1 MAPIHLNIDPLLI
14 EGVLVGTIGTI
25 AATICVKAAIA
36 VSREAKAKRSSIETT
51 QELPP
56 DLANRL
62 SMTVGGSCRM
72 GDPLNLHFIL
82 ADPAVF
88 LLQIDLAN
96 PLDKGAKTFSC
107 MQANP
112 SVFVATVEPKVVER
126 WYNANGYWQGET
138 KKLPIAV
145 MFTLG
150 GHAGCRTIW
159 VEMYPGA
166 SEDSQL
172 SRDASFSWFVEG
184 PCKGPAPAAAPI
196 STRTGT
202 DRR

>member
-1 MAPIHLNIDPLLI
+1 MAPIHLNIDPVLI

-36 VSREAKAKRSSIETT
+36 VSREAKASRTSIQTT

-62 SMTVGGSCRM
+62 SMTVSGSCRM
-72 GDPLNLHFIL
+72 GDPLILHFVL
-82 ADPAVF
+82 ADPAVI

-107 MQANP
+107 VQVNP
-112 SVFVATVEPKVVER
+112 GVFVVTVEPKVVER

-138 KKLPIAV
+138 KRLPIAV

-159 VEMYPGA
+159 AEMYPGTL
-166 SEDSQL
+166 ENSQF
-172 SRDASFSWFVEG
+172 SGDASFSWFVEG
-184 PCKGPAPAAAPI
+184 PCKSPVPTPAPI
-196 STRTGT
+196 FTRTGT

>member
-1 MAPIHLNIDPLLI
+1 MAPIHVNIDPVLI

-25 AATICVKAAIA
+25 AATIYVKAAIA

-62 SMTVGGSCRM
+62 SMTVVGSGRVC
-72 GDPLNLHFIL
+72 DPLNLHFML
-82 ADPAVF
+82 TDPAVT
-88 LLQIDLAN
+88 LVRIELAN
-96 PLDKGAKTFSC
+96 PLDKGAKTASC
-107 MQANP
+107 VKATDEL
-112 SVFVATVEPKVVER
+112 FVATLEPKVVER
-126 WYNANGYWQGET
+126 WYNGNGYWKGET

-145 MFTLG
+145 LFTIG

-159 VEMYPGA
+159 VEMYPGTLG
-166 SEDSQL
+166 DSQL
-172 SRDASFSWFVEG
+172 SGDASFAWFVEG
-184 PCKGPAPAAAPI
+184 PCEGPGPTAAPI